1 VDRHGARPGPG
12 RGGLAVSPGAHDDPL
27 ERGSREHYDDAAYY
41 DHTYARRASDVAF
54 YRDAARRLGSPVLEL
69 GVGSGR
75 VAIPTALDGAEVLG
89 LDLNAAML
97 ARARETARRK
107 GVPRGRL
114 SLRRGDMRRFKL
126 GRTFPLITAP
136 FNALLHLYEPDDIA
150 ACFRCVRD
158 HLAPGGRFVFDVHVP
173 SPSELARDPERAYVG
188 RPLKHPTL
196 GVRVRYTERFRYDPI
211 KQVQHITIRFEPED
225 GSPAQETLL
234 TQRQIFPGE
243 LRALLT
249 LGGLRLARRLGSF
262 EGAPLGPD
270 DAVQIIEAVAL
281 EPAR

>member
-1 VDRHGARPGPG
+1 MTRREPG
-12 RGGLAVSPGAHDDPL
+12 DPL
-27 ERGSREHYDDAAYY
+27 ERGSREHYDDASYY
-41 DHTYARRASDVAF
+41 DHTYARRGEDIAF
-54 YRDAARRLGSPVLEL
+54 YREAARRYGSPVLEL

-75 VAIPTALDGAEVLG
+75 VAIPTALDGHEVLG
-89 LDLNAAML
+89 LDLNTAML
-97 ARARETARRK
+97 ARGRETARAK

-114 SLRRGDMRRFKL
+114 SLRRGDMQRFKL

-136 FNALLHLYEPDDIA
+136 FNALLHLYEPDELA

-188 RPLKHPTL
+188 RPMKHPTL
-196 GVRVRYTERFRYDPI
+196 GRCRYTERFRYDPI
-211 KQVQHITIRFEPED
+211 KQVQHVTIRFEPLD
-225 GSPAQETLL
+225 GSEPLETLL

-249 LGGLRLARRLGSF
+249 LGGLRLARRLGTF
-262 EGAPLGPD
+262 VGQPLGPD

-281 EPAR
+281 